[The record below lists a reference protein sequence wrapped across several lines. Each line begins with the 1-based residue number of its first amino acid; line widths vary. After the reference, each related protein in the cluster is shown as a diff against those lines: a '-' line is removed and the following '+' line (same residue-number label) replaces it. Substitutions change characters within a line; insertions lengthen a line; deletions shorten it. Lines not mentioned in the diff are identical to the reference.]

1 MPSEPPRSRPDRRSA
16 LHARLGRRDF
26 LRAASRAGV
35 GAVGLAIVGCSPDDS
50 TDDGPE
56 GVDADVGDPAAASPD
71 PVSSEEPAQAAP
83 QARAQ
88 ASAQSDDGPADT
100 AGAAAPSPPQPRV
113 ERASGTPQAG
123 GMVRLHASLNDI
135 DLFDIHRSRFPLT
148 QRFSALQQSRL
159 LRYADVNTGS
169 IEGDLAAAWET
180 PDEES
185 YVLLLR
191 PDVRWWIRDPT
202 AGRAF
207 TAEDVRRNIE
217 RQIAGLDADGEPDPL
232 FLRRSQFARTRSVD
246 LIDAATVVLR
256 TDGPVGSYL
265 GSVIAGPWSFLQ
277 APESWEEFGDRPRDD
292 PLNPGYYT
300 GTGPFQMQR
309 LIPEGLAAFGASG
322 GYFRGDRPF
331 LQSIEFAHLP
341 TAASQEAA
349 YREGDIDIWSPGDP
363 AAIDAV
369 LADRPGDQVAE
380 RPLGFPI
387 QLAFSYQGGDEN
399 PFNDRRLAL
408 AVHHALDRD
417 AILERAY
424 GPHAGLSGPAPWFA
438 AGWSSD
444 VLTLRELP
452 GYRPSLT
459 AAETGDLH
467 TLAASASATMS
478 ASRAG
483 LPLTVP
489 DIFDRSYPGLAAQA
503 AQTLSGRLGIDV
515 RPAVARYS
523 RIVEG
528 LGDGSV
534 PLFLGWGAVARDAD
548 PTLDLRDS
556 VHSDGPGNW
565 GGFSDAGVDAALDE
579 MAITVDRAERQRL
592 YRETLE
598 PRLLEAPSWVV
609 GVGHGI
615 ERSVYG
621 PDVWLPR
628 FGFGWDGHHYERAW
642 RVS

>member
-1 MPSEPPRSRPDRRSA
+1 MPE
-16 LHARLGRRDF
+16 RLGRRAF
-26 LRAASRAGV
+26 LLAASRAGV
-35 GAVGLAIVGCSPDDS
+35 GAVGLAIVGCSADDVPD
-50 TDDGPE
+50 
-56 GVDADVGDPAAASPD
+56 GVDADVGDPGAASPD
-71 PVSSEEPAQAAP
+71 AGPPETSAAQTGSSEEPAQAAP

-88 ASAQSDDGPADT
+88 ASAQPDDDPAETDE
-100 AGAAAPSPPQPRV
+100 AAVPSAPQPRA
-113 ERASGTPQAG
+113 ERASGAPQAG

-191 PDVRWWIRDPT
+191 PGVRWWLRDPT

-207 TAEDVRRNIE
+207 TAEDVRRNID
-217 RQIAGLDADGEPDPL
+217 RQIAGLDADGKPDPL
-232 FLRRSQFARTRSVD
+232 FLRRPQFERTRSVD
-246 LIDAATVVLR
+246 VVDDATVVLR

-309 LIPEGLAAFGASG
+309 LIPEGLAAFGANA
-322 GYFRGDRPF
+322 GYFRGGQPL

-369 LADRPGDQVAE
+369 LADQPDDQVAE

-387 QLAFSYQGGDEN
+387 QLAFSYQGGADN
-399 PFNDRRLAL
+399 PFSDRRLAL

-444 VLTLRELP
+444 VFTLRELP

-459 AAETGDLH
+459 AAETSDLH
-467 TLAASASATMS
+467 TLAASAWATAS
-478 ASRAG
+478 ASASDGRAG

-489 DIFDRSYPGLAAQA
+489 DIFERSYPGLAAQA
-503 AQTLSGRLGIDV
+503 AQTLSVRLGIDV
-515 RPAVARYS
+515 RAVVERYS

-534 PLFLGWGAVARDAD
+534 PLFLGWGAAARDAD
-548 PTLDLRDS
+548 PTLDLRDT

-565 GGFSDAGVDAALDE
+565 GGFSDAAVDAALDE
-579 MAITVDRAERQRL
+579 MAITVNRAERQRL

-598 PRLLEAPSWVV
+598 PRLLEAPSWVA

-621 PDVWLPR
+621 PDVWLPH
-628 FGFGWDGHHYERAW
+628 FGFGWDGHHFERAW
-642 RVS
+642 RVT

>member
-1 MPSEPPRSRPDRRSA
+1 MHE
-16 LHARLGRRDF
+16 RLGRRDF

-35 GAVGLAIVGCSPDDS
+35 GAVGLAVVGCS

-56 GVDADVGDPAAASPD
+56 GVDADVADPTAAQPAPA
-71 PVSSEEPAQAAP
+71 EEPAQAAP

-88 ASAQSDDGPADT
+88 ASAPSDDGPAEPE
-100 AGAAAPSPPQPRV
+100 GAAAPSVPPPPV
-113 ERASGTPQAG
+113 ERAGGTPQAG

-159 LRYADVNTGS
+159 LRYSDVNTGA

-180 PDEES
+180 PDDES

-191 PDVRWWIRDPT
+191 PDVHWWMRDPT

-207 TAEDVRRNIE
+207 TAEDVRRNID
-217 RQIAGLDADGEPDPL
+217 RQIAGLDSDGKPDPL
-232 FLRRSQFARTRSVD
+232 FLRRSQFERTRSVD
-246 LIDAATVVLR
+246 LVDDATVVLR

-265 GSVIAGPWSFLQ
+265 SSVIAGPWSFMQ
-277 APESWEEFGDRPRDD
+277 APESWEQFGNGPRDD
-292 PLNPGYYT
+292 PPNPGYYT

-309 LIPEGLAAFGASG
+309 LIPEGLAAFGANA
-322 GYFRGDRPF
+322 GYFRGERPF
-331 LQSIEFAHLP
+331 LQAIEFAHLP

-349 YREGDIDIWSPGDP
+349 YRAGDIDIWSPGDP

-387 QLAFSYQGGDEN
+387 QLAFSYQGGAEN
-399 PFNDRRLAL
+399 PFSDRRLAL

-417 AILERAY
+417 AILARAY

-438 AGWSSD
+438 SGWASD
-444 VLTLRELP
+444 VSTLRERP

-459 AAETGDLH
+459 ATEEADLR
-467 TLAASASATMS
+467 TLAASAWATASPS
-478 ASRAG
+478 ASDRRAG

-503 AQTLSGRLGIDV
+503 AQTLSVRLGIDV

-534 PLFLGWGAVARDAD
+534 PLFLGWGASARDAD

-565 GGFSDAGVDAALDE
+565 GGFSDAAVDAALDE
-579 MAITVDRAERQRL
+579 MAVTVNRAERQRL
-592 YRETLE
+592 YREALE
-598 PRLLEAPSWVV
+598 PRLLEAPAWVV
-609 GVGHGI
+609 SVGHGI
-615 ERSVYG
+615 ERSVHR

-642 RVS
+642 RVT